1 MVFAFVPMNTN
12 PESLEDVLK
21 ALKAVDGVREAYSI
35 YGVYDIVA
43 KVEVEDTERL
53 KDIVTWKIGK
63 L

>member
-1 MVFAFVPMNTN
+1 
-12 PESLEDVLK
+12 LEDVLK

-35 YGVYDIVA
+35 YGVYDVVA

-63 L
+63 P